1 MTLMPDPLT
10 IPSPGDAAPFPP
22 RSRTPVAAA
31 TLACLAAIA
40 GTLLWTQSHF
50 NPAVANFLRAAAG
63 PSGGAAPGAQ
73 AAILPLPEGVTAL
86 TAPERFDRESLSD
99 KIDGKA
105 ELYLSAG
112 FTGLAAQRLAV
123 ADPAGAW
130 IEVFLYSMGSVEN
143 AYAVF
148 SSQRRAD
155 GVPIGIAEFAYRAEN
170 AVFFVHGPTYV
181 EMIASDREARLAQ
194 VMEELAAG
202 FVGSQPAAP
211 SAAIAERDLFP
222 AEGLAAA
229 GITLIPADAF
239 GLEGFDRV
247 FTAVYAVPG
256 GEATAFLARRDGPQ
270 AAAAAAAAFA
280 EFLTAYGGEPKGE
293 GEPVPGARAIAIM
306 DTYAVVFARG
316 DFVAGVHEAPD
327 LAQALALAGRLAARL
342 KEAPGAR

>member
-1 MTLMPDPLT
+1 VT
-10 IPSPGDAAPFPP
+10 
-22 RSRTPVAAA
+22 
-31 TLACLAAIA
+31 
-40 GTLLWTQSHF
+40 
-50 NPAVANFLRAAAG
+50 NFLRAAAG
-63 PSGGAAPGAQ
+63 PAGGAAAPGAQ
-73 AAILPLPEGVTAL
+73 TAILALPEGVTTL

-99 KIDGKA
+99 KINGKA

-112 FTGLAAQRLAV
+112 FTGLEAQRLSV

-130 IEVFLYSMGSVEN
+130 IEVFLYAMGSVEN

-155 GVPIGIAEFAYRAEN
+155 GVPIGVAEFAYRAEN
-170 AVFFVHGPTYV
+170 ALFFVHGPTYV
-181 EMIASDREARLAQ
+181 EMIASGREAGLTRA
-194 VMEELAAG
+194 MEELARG
-202 FVGSQPAAP
+202 FIGSRPAAP

-222 AEGLAAA
+222 TEGLAAS

-247 FTAVYAVPG
+247 FTAVYAVAG
-256 GEATAFLARRDGPQ
+256 GEATAFLARREGPQ
-270 AAAAAAAAFA
+270 AAAAAAIAFA
-280 EFLTAYGGEPKGE
+280 DFLGAYGGEPKGADD
-293 GEPVPGARAIAIM
+293 PVPGARAIAIM

-327 LAQALALAGRLAARL
+327 LAQALALAGRLADRL